1 MGREP
6 GKDARLP
13 IAPSRTN
20 ARRQDAAD
28 AAQSPAARR
37 AAKNKPRHHPDLHRG
52 SRQDAGV
59 ELQHPASWV
68 EPQDAASMR
77 KLERE
82 YRHIRAK
89 A

>member
-37 AAKNKPRHHPDLHRG
+37 AAKNKPGHYPDLHRG

-59 ELQHPASWV
+59 ELAYPASLCK
-68 EPQDAASMR
+68 PQDAASMH
-77 KLERE
+77 KLN
-82 YRHIRAK
+82 ADTV
-89 A
+89 

>member
-1 MGREP
+1 M
-6 GKDARLP
+6 DARRP
-13 IAPSRTN
+13 SAPSRTN
-20 ARRQDAAD
+20 PRRQDAAD

-37 AAKNKPRHHPDLHRG
+37 AAKNKPSHRPDLHKG

-59 ELQHPASWV
+59 ELAHPASLW

-77 KLERE
+77 RPERE
-82 YRHIRAK
+82 HRHIRAK